1 MKKTIKPVRF
11 FMSLLM
17 LGCALGFTAC
27 SDDDENNPQV
37 PEAVTAEDVY
47 GDYTGKMTANAIAT
61 QEEGGE
67 TSEGTEVKAV
77 VADDTICISSFPIRD
92 IVLSVVGDETLADQ
106 IVEAVGDVEYKIGYE
121 PAVSAAQDSISLAL
135 APESL
140 KLSVALPS
148 ESEEEATPIA
158 IEVKVETDANGSY
171 AVENGKL
178 TFRFAATEVLLGEG
192 EGQTPLPNFAAT
204 TFDFD
209 MDQSRVAH
217 N

>member
-92 IVLSVVGDETLADQ
+92 IVASIVDDESKVDQ

-121 PAVSAAQDSISLAL
+121 PTLAAAQDSISLAL

-140 KLSVALPS
+140 KLSVTLPS
-148 ESEEEATPIA
+148 TSEEEAAPIA
-158 IEVKVETDANGSY
+158 IEVKVEADTNGSY

-178 TFRFAATEVLLGEG
+178 IFRFAATEVLLGEG
-192 EGQTPLPNFAAT
+192 EGQIPLPNFTAT